1 MSSFLQLKSYA
12 KSPRFSV
19 PSRRI
24 VFGARFAGL
33 GWFYDEKFTI
43 STCKLELD
51 TEYDGKQSRL

>member
-1 MSSFLQLKSYA
+1 MSSSLQLKSYA

-33 GWFYDEKFTI
+33 GWFYDEKI
-43 STCKLELD
+43 HYKHLQI
-51 TEYDGKQSRL
+51 GA